1 MLFSCPRCTGGA
13 HLASRNR
20 NLGALP
26 KMVDFLPANM
36 VGNTENLW
44 FSRKIAENGAF
55 TGKLHDFRGFAGF
68 QHFDISNGK
77 LLLGLLLP
85 NSAYK
90 KCNLHKAAG
99 GSRGSP
105 PISTAPMARNTENPR
120 FSGKLLENGAYWQIA
135 RFSRFCGFPAIST
148 SPTKNWCLVFCY
160 QILLIKCAIHIKHAE
175 GKRKLM

>member
-1 MLFSCPRCTGGA
+1 MLFSCPRCTGA

-36 VGNTENLW
+36 VGTRKIHGFLRKLLKTEHSPANCTIFAVLLVFSISTSPTENCCLVCCYQILLIKGAIYIRPRVHLGVPTPFRRLRW
-44 FSRKIAENGAF
+44 QETRKINGF
-55 TGKLHDFRGFAGF
+55 L
-68 QHFDISNGK
+68 
-77 LLLGLLLP
+77 
-85 NSAYK
+85 
-90 KCNLHKAAG
+90 
-99 GSRGSP
+99 
-105 PISTAPMARNTENPR
+105 
-120 FSGKLLENGAYWQIA
+120 GKLLENGAYWQIA